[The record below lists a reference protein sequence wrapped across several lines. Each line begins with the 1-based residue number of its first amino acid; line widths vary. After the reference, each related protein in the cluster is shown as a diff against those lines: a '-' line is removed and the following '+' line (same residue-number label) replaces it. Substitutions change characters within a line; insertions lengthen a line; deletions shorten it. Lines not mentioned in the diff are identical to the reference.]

1 MTEQIQLITLITL
14 IGNLFLQPLLQ
25 YLLHSKCDRIK
36 CCGCLDIHRVVD
48 IDETKPVQV

>member
-1 MTEQIQLITLITL
+1 MTEQIQMITLITL

-25 YLLHSKCDRIK
+25 YLLHSNCDRIK